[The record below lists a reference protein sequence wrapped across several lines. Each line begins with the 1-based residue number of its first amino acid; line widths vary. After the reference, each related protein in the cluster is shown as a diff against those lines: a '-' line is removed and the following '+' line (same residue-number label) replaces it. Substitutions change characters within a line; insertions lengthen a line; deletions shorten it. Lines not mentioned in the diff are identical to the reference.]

1 MTARTGFVCA
11 VAAVLL
17 LLAGCSTPL
26 PPERAAYAG
35 VWRNGA
41 TMLAIS
47 PQGRV
52 IYRVERGNGFRKS
65 IEAPIQRFEGDNVVI
80 GLGPI
85 STTFVVSA
93 LPKQQPE
100 GHWTMTVDG
109 VELTRE

>member
-65 IEAPIQRFEGDNVVI
+65 IERRHRPRPDLDDVRRLRAAEAAARRALDDDGGRGRAHQGVR
-80 GLGPI
+80 LG
-85 STTFVVSA
+85 
-93 LPKQQPE
+93 K
-100 GHWTMTVDG
+100 
-109 VELTRE
+109 